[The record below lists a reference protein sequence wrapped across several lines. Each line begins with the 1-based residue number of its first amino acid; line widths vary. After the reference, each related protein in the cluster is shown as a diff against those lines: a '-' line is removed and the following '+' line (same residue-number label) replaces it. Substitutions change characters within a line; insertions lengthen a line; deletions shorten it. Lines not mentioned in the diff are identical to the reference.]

1 MGRSSGRDLAVGCFV
16 LLGLAAIAYL
26 SVSIGGLGSG
36 GPKGLTLI
44 ANFDEIGGLK
54 PRAAVVVSGVK
65 VGQVESITLGD
76 DYRAHVTLNVDPK
89 LALPVDSTASIM
101 TAGVLGDRY
110 VSLQLGGETETLKNG
125 GVIDFTESAVL
136 LERML
141 GKIVHNVGGGGGDDA
156 KDDAQGGEKKEDAK

>member
-16 LLGLAAIAYL
+16 LLGLVAIAYL
-26 SVSIGGLGSG
+26 SVANGGLGNS

-54 PRAAVVVSGVK
+54 PRAAVVVSGVR

-76 DYRAHVTLNVDPK
+76 DYRARVTLNVDPK
-89 LALPVDSTASIM
+89 LELPVDSTASIM

-110 VSLQLGGETETLKNG
+110 VSLQLGGETETLKSG
-125 GVIDFTESAVL
+125 DALDFTESAVL

-141 GKIVHNVGGGGGDDA
+141 GKIVHNVGAGGGSDE
-156 KDDAQGGEKKEDAK
+156 KDDEKAAEKKEGAE